1 MGLNRATSY
10 RRLNPSSWE
19 MILALNV
26 LLIVYNADPYR
37 MLLSLSL
44 SLSVLVYTDMLAMQ
58 FDPQIF
64 VIITYVPVEI
74 MRVYRGL
81 L

>member
-1 MGLNRATSY
+1 
-10 RRLNPSSWE
+10 

-37 MLLSLSL
+37 MLLSL

>member
-1 MGLNRATSY
+1 
-10 RRLNPSSWE
+10 

-64 VIITYVPVEI
+64 VIITYVAVEI